1 MTKSRYAF
9 LTIILVG
16 MIHGMVHTLS
26 LFLSPINAELAR
38 YFHLESITGVT
49 AFKTSYLLVYAVSN
63 LVFGAL
69 TNRISARLTLGLGIM
84 LNGAAVMAFYFAPPD
99 GIVLMHA
106 LWILGAVGGGVYHP
120 VANVFITRLY
130 PRRKGWALGI
140 TGMGASIGYAFGPLL
155 TGFLSTVLLFT
166 WRDISL
172 VFGGLALACGSA
184 ALFWLRDIREDAI
197 PGGVTPS
204 ESPQPE
210 GKMGKAVLGGL
221 SRGLWGLLIFV
232 IFIAGIRDIGMWS
245 ILDISDFYIT
255 GIRAEPLDTAWIL
268 FFMYLPA
275 VFIQPFVG
283 SLSDRIGRGILSVV
297 VLVGYGFAVV
307 CAAFVPVGF
316 LVLPYAL
323 IGLTQSPST
332 PLLEAFVSD
341 YATARKRGL
350 IFGIYITAVTG
361 LGALG
366 PLFSGIFLDFFGRTA
381 GSFRSLFVILGI
393 LTALGGVAMIF
404 SGPVVRLLGLRPA
417 AAARE
422 NA

>member
-1 MTKSRYAF
+1 
-9 LTIILVG
+9 
-16 MIHGMVHTLS
+16 MVHTLS

-38 YFHLESITGVT
+38 YFQLESITGVT
-49 AFKTSYLLVYAVSN
+49 AFKTSYLLVYAASN

-69 TNRISARLTLGLGIM
+69 TNRISARLTLGLGIT
-84 LNGAAVMAFYFAPPD
+84 LNGAAVMAFCLAPPD

-130 PRRKGWALGI
+130 PLRKGWALGI
-140 TGMGASIGYAFGPLL
+140 TGMGASVGYAFGPLL
-155 TGFLSTVLLFT
+155 TGFLSSVLLFT
-166 WRDISL
+166 WKDVSL
-172 VFGGLALACGSA
+172 VFGGLALACGGA
-184 ALFWLRDIREDAI
+184 ALLLLRDVRGDSAGDTP
-197 PGGVTPS
+197 PGNTARNPPP
-204 ESPQPE
+204 EKQKSPI
-210 GKMGKAVLGGL
+210 GLG
-221 SRGLWGLLIFV
+221 RGLWGLLVFV
-232 IFIAGIRDIGMWS
+232 TLIAGIRDIGMWTT
-245 ILDISDFYIT
+245 LDISDFYIT

-275 VFIQPFVG
+275 IFVQPFVG
-283 SLSDRIGRGILSVV
+283 SLSDRIGRGSLSVI
-297 VLVGYGFAVV
+297 VLSGYGLALVF
-307 CAAFVPVGF
+307 AAFVPAGL

-341 YATARKRGL
+341 YATPRKRGL

-366 PLFSGIFLDFFGRTA
+366 PLCGGIFLDAFGRTA
-381 GSFRSLFVILGI
+381 GSFRSLFVIMGI
-393 LTALGGVAMIF
+393 LVSLGALAMAF
-404 SGPVVRLLGLRPA
+404 SGPVLRRLGLRPA

-422 NA
+422 TAM